1 MFGQNINIHTF
12 VKNITIG
19 EKSMN
24 VTLPEKEKLKKRTIT
39 IYVVALII
47 CILAIIVVV
56 GVQILGDD
64 VINSLFGINKLV
76 KRTEQEEASLK
87 ANFEN
92 IFNNEFNDDY
102 RYQTQKIEENE
113 KIIYTGYKKEEKT
126 DKYEINVNL
135 PYINIKNK
143 TIQNFNQEI
152 SNTFEAKSEE
162 ILKSTDK
169 NTIYTVKYKAIIEN
183 DILSLIIYSDL
194 KQDSSAQRV
203 IIQTF
208 NFNLEDNK
216 ELTLEDVLKIY
227 DLNKNEVQNKIDK
240 DIQEEQKKSEDL
252 IKLGY
257 NVFSR
262 DVKSEIYKVEN
273 IKEYFIYNNNIYIIF
288 AYGNEDITSEMDLVI
303 I

>member
-1 MFGQNINIHTF
+1 
-12 VKNITIG
+12 
-19 EKSMN
+19 MN
-24 VTLPEKEKLKKRTIT
+24 VTLQEKEKMNKKTIA
-39 IYVVALII
+39 IYIIALII

-64 VINSLFGINKLV
+64 VIDNLFGINKIV
-76 KRTEQEEASLK
+76 KRNEQEEAAIK

-92 IFNNEFNDDY
+92 IFDNEFSDDES
-102 RYQTQKIEENE
+102 YQTQKIEENE
-113 KIIYTGYKKEEKT
+113 KIIYTSYSKNEKT

-143 TIQNFNQEI
+143 AIQNFNQEI
-152 SNTFEAKSEE
+152 SDTFEKKAEE
-162 ILKSTDK
+162 ILGTTDK
-169 NTIYTVKYKAIIEN
+169 NIIYTVKYKASIEN

-194 KQDSSAQRV
+194 KQDLSAQRT

-216 ELTLEDVLKIY
+216 KITLEEILEIY
-227 DLNKNEVQNKIDK
+227 DLNKDEVQNKIDK
-240 DIQEEQKKSEDL
+240 DIQTEQKKSEDL
-252 IKLGY
+252 IELGY

-262 DVKSEIYKVEN
+262 DINSEIYKVEN
-273 IKEYFIYNNNIYIIF
+273 IKEYFIYDNNIYIIF
-288 AYGNEDITSEMDLVI
+288 AYGNEGITSEMDLVI

>member
-1 MFGQNINIHTF
+1 
-12 VKNITIG
+12 
-19 EKSMN
+19 MN

-39 IYVVALII
+39 IYMAALII

-64 VINSLFGINKLV
+64 IINNLFGINQLV
-76 KRTEQEEASLK
+76 KRTEQEEAELK
-87 ANFEN
+87 VNFEN
-92 IFNNEFNDDY
+92 IFDNEFYEDKD
-102 RYQTQKIEENE
+102 YQTQKIDGNE
-113 KIIYTGYKKEEKT
+113 KLVYTSYKKEEKK

-143 TIQNFNQEI
+143 AIQNFNQEI
-152 SNTFEAKSEE
+152 SNTFEAKAEE

-169 NTIYTVKYKAIIEN
+169 NAIYTVKYEANIEN

-208 NFNLEDNK
+208 NFNLENNK
-216 ELTLEDVLKIY
+216 ELTFEAALKIY
-227 DLNKNEVQNKIDK
+227 DLNKNEAQNKIDE
-240 DIQEEQKKSEDL
+240 DIKKEQKKSEDL
-252 IKLGY
+252 IELGY

-273 IKEYFIYNNNIYIIF
+273 IKEYFIYNNNIYVIF
-288 AYGNEDITSEMDLVI
+288 AYGNEGITSEMDLVI

>member
-1 MFGQNINIHTF
+1 
-12 VKNITIG
+12 
-19 EKSMN
+19 MN

-39 IYVVALII
+39 IYVCALII

-64 VINSLFGINKLV
+64 IVNNLFGINKLV
-76 KRTEQEEASLK
+76 KRTEQEEAALK
-87 ANFEN
+87 ADFEN
-92 IFNNEFNDDY
+92 IFDNEFNDDEN
-102 RYQTQKIEENE
+102 YQIQKIEENE
-113 KIIYTGYKKEEKT
+113 KILYTSYSKDEKT

-143 TIQNFNQEI
+143 TIQDFNQEV
-152 SNTFEAKSEE
+152 SNTFAAKAEE

-169 NTIYTVKYKAIIEN
+169 NIIYTVRYKAIIEN

-216 ELTLEDVLKIY
+216 ELELEDVLKIY
-227 DLNKNEVQNKIDK
+227 ELNKNEVQNKIDK

-252 IKLGY
+252 IELGY

-262 DVKSEIYKVEN
+262 DITSKIYKVEN

-288 AYGNEDITSEMDLVI
+288 AYGNEDITSEMDIVI